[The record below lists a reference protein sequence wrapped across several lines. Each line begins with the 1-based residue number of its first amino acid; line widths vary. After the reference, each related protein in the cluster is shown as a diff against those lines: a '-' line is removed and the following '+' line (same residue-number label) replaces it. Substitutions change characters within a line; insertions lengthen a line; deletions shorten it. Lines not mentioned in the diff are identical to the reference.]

1 MPDNNENRYA
11 SYSPSLGFQPTLGRK
26 WGAVYALH
34 EAIITQLKT
43 GLDHTVDGTEFTLV
57 DINEKLSYAASP
69 YKEGKLP
76 IVVSGGIN
84 NIVMTST
91 SIAPHDA
98 GEHYIVGTDW
108 WIKTD
113 PGNFAPESAYGSRIS
128 PLQAAQLA
136 EAALRSLRTVNIS
149 LYNSRD
155 LIYNPDLIEDP
166 ASREPTEY
174 LLKPIELYAS
184 EIYPDPHIFASYE
197 FDVVEDEIFEG
208 LFPKQLEVKNSYSGE
223 E

>member
-1 MPDNNENRYA
+1 MPDNNDNLNA
-11 SYSPSLGFQPTLGRK
+11 PHSPSLGFQPTLGRK
-26 WGAVYALH
+26 WGAIYALH

-57 DINEKLSYAASP
+57 EINEKLSYAASP

-113 PGNFAPESAYGSRIS
+113 PGHYAPESVTGSRIS

-155 LIYNPDLIEDP
+155 LIYNPDLIGDP

-197 FDVVEDEIFEG
+197 FDVVDDETHEG
-208 LFPKQLEVKNSYSGE
+208 LFPKQLKVKNSYSGE
-223 E
+223 V

>member
-1 MPDNNENRYA
+1 MPDNNDNRIA
-11 SYSPSLGFQPTLGRK
+11 PHSPSLGFQPTLGRE

-34 EAIITQLKT
+34 TAITEQLRE
-43 GLDHTVDGTEFTLV
+43 GLNHTVDGTEFTLV
-57 DINEKLSYAASP
+57 EINEKLNYAASP
-69 YKEGKLP
+69 YKKGNLP

-113 PGNFAPESAYGSRIS
+113 PGHYAPESVTGSRIS

-155 LIYNPDLIEDP
+155 LIYDP
-166 ASREPTEY
+166 NLKGDPTSREPTNY

-197 FDVVEDEIFEG
+197 FDIVDDEFFEG
-208 LFPKQLEVKNSYSGE
+208 LFPEKLNVMNSNDSE
-223 E
+223 M

>member
-1 MPDNNENRYA
+1 MPDNNDNLNA
-11 SYSPSLGFQPTLGRK
+11 PHSPSLGFQPTLGRK
-26 WGAVYALH
+26 WGAIYALH
-34 EAIITQLKT
+34 EAIKKQLQR

-57 DINEKLSYAASP
+57 EINEKLSYAASP

-113 PGNFAPESAYGSRIS
+113 PGHYAPESVTGSRIS

-155 LIYNPDLIEDP
+155 LIYNPDLIGDP

-197 FDVVEDEIFEG
+197 FDVVDDETHEG
-208 LFPKQLEVKNSYSGE
+208 LFPKQLKVKNSYSGE
-223 E
+223 V

>member
-1 MPDNNENRYA
+1 MPDNNDNRIA
-11 SYSPSLGFQPTLGRK
+11 PHSPSLGSQPTLGRE

-34 EAIITQLKT
+34 TAITEQLRE
-43 GLDHTVDGTEFTLV
+43 GLNHTVDGTEFTLAV
-57 DINEKLSYAASP
+57 INEKLSYAASP
-69 YKEGKLP
+69 YKKGELP
-76 IVVSGGIN
+76 IVISGGIN
-84 NIVMTST
+84 NIVMTPT
-91 SIAPHDA
+91 SIVPHDA

-113 PGNFAPESAYGSRIS
+113 SGHYAPESVTGSRIS

-155 LIYNPDLIEDP
+155 LIYDP
-166 ASREPTEY
+166 NLKGDPTSREPTNY

-197 FDVVEDEIFEG
+197 FDIVDDEFFEG
-208 LFPKQLEVKNSYSGE
+208 LFPKKLHVMNSNDSE
-223 E
+223 M

>member
-1 MPDNNENRYA
+1 MPDNYENLNA
-11 SYSPSLGFQPTLGRK
+11 PHSPSLGFQPTLGRK
-26 WGAVYALH
+26 WGAIYALH
-34 EAIITQLKT
+34 EAIIEQLKK

-57 DINEKLSYAASP
+57 EINEKLSYAASP

-76 IVVSGGIN
+76 IVISGGIN

-113 PGNFAPESAYGSRIS
+113 PGHYAPESVTGSRIS

-155 LIYNPDLIEDP
+155 LIYNPDLIGDP

-197 FDVVEDEIFEG
+197 FDVVDDETHEG
-208 LFPKQLEVKNSYSGE
+208 LFPKQLNVKNSYGGE
-223 E
+223 V

>member
-1 MPDNNENRYA
+1 MPDNNQNRIA
-11 SYSPSLGFQPTLGRK
+11 PHSPSLGFQPTLGRK
-26 WGAVYALH
+26 WGAIYALH
-34 EAIITQLKT
+34 EAIIEQLKK

-57 DINEKLSYAASP
+57 EINEKLSYAASP

-76 IVVSGGIN
+76 IVISGGIN

-113 PGNFAPESAYGSRIS
+113 PGHYAPESASVSRIS

-155 LIYNPDLIEDP
+155 LIYNPDLIGDP

-197 FDVVEDEIFEG
+197 FDVVDDETHEG
-208 LFPKQLEVKNSYSGE
+208 LFPKQLKVKNSYSGE
-223 E
+223 V

>member
-1 MPDNNENRYA
+1 MPDNNENCIRP
-11 SYSPSLGFQPTLGRK
+11 YSPSLGFQPTLGRK

-43 GLDHTVDGTEFTLV
+43 GLDHTVEGTEFTLV
-57 DINEKLSYAASP
+57 EINEKLSYAASP
-69 YKEGKLP
+69 YKEGRLP

-113 PGNFAPESAYGSRIS
+113 PGHFAPESASGSRIT

-155 LIYNPDLIEDP
+155 LIYDPDLIRDP
-166 ASREPTEY
+166 ESREPTNY

-197 FDVVEDEIFEG
+197 FDVVDDETHEG
-208 LFPKQLEVKNSYSGE
+208 LFPKKLKVMNSNDTEV
-223 E
+223 